1 MKQTLLE
8 GVTGRAEH
16 RVVTENLVSFRK
28 PKAPAVLA
36 TPWLLYIMETAA
48 YNAILPHLDPGEAS
62 VGVGF
67 DFQHL
72 AATPVGSLVTAE
84 AKITKVEG
92 KKVHLDFQARD
103 EKELIAKG
111 KHVRAIIE
119 MARFQERLKK
129 KTG

>member
-1 MKQTLLE
+1 MRNTLVE
-8 GVTGRAEH
+8 GVRGEAEH

-48 YNAILPHLDPGEAS
+48 YNAILPHLESGEAS
-62 VGVGF
+62 VGIGF

-72 AATPVGSLVTAE
+72 AATPVGALVRAE
-84 AKITKVEG
+84 ATITKVDG
-92 KKVHLDFQARD
+92 KKVHLDFQASD

-111 KHVRAIIE
+111 KHVRAIVN
-119 MARFQERLKK
+119 MDRFQERLRKK
-129 KTG
+129 LR